1 MAHLSVVLVHNF
13 YLLADVR
20 LKTHQV
26 SLNNEHHGH
35 RGITITLYVGQM
47 KMVKYNVKIRR

>member
-26 SLNNEHHGH
+26 SLNNEHHDH

>member
-26 SLNNEHHGH
+26 SLNNEHHDQRNHNHFICWANENG
-35 RGITITLYVGQM
+35 
-47 KMVKYNVKIRR
+47 KI